1 MVVDQF
7 PTAKIQRFSFTRVVR
22 TDIFLQYN
30 LLSHESSRFVVSAGV
45 DCRGETVMNERMNE

>member
-1 MVVDQF
+1 MMIAMVVDQF

-45 DCRGETVMNERMNE
+45 DCRGDSDE